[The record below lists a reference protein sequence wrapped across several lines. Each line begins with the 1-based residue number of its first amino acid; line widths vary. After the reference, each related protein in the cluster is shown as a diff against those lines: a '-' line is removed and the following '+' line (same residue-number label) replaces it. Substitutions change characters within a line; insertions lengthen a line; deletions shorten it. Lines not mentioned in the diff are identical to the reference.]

1 MPKAKIKMGS
11 RMMLQTAPMRV
22 VSILVLAKPWAE
34 MKAFMPKVSW
44 TKMVPRA

>member
-1 MPKAKIKMGS
+1 MSQAKMKMGS
-11 RMMLQTAPMRV
+11 RMMLQTAPMTV

-34 MKAFMPKVSW
+34 MKAFMPRVSW